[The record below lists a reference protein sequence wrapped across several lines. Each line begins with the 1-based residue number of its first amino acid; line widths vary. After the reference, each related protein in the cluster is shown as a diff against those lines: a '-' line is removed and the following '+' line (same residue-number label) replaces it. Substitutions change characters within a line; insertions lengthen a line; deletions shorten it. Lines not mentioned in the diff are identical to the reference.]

1 MGQRLNI
8 EIVDGDTVL
17 ANAYYHWSAFTFP
30 ALELTAEIIKGIDKV
45 PSENRLEQ
53 AVELLE
59 LTGAGV
65 DDVEWARIE
74 SDTTGKFDELVSK
87 EAKNRNKGLISVT
100 KEGILETETWEEG
113 RVSIDPEKKTICFDV
128 VDCLSLEEY
137 RADFEDAPSLP
148 VVDGIDFYEV
158 PFSQFHE
165 LIGIIHMY
173 EYGIR
178 LSNGTVVLWIDG

>member
-8 EIVDGDTVL
+8 EIVNGDTVL

-30 ALELTAEIIKGIDKV
+30 ALELTAEIVKGIDKV
-45 PSENRLEQ
+45 PSENKLEQ
-53 AVELLE
+53 AIALLE

-65 DDVEWARIE
+65 DDEEWARIE
-74 SDTTGKFDELVSK
+74 SDTTGKFDELVFK
-87 EAKNRNKGLISVT
+87 EAKNRNRGLISVT
-100 KEGILETETWEEG
+100 EEGMQETETLEEG
-113 RVSIDPEKKTICFDV
+113 RVSIDLEKKTICFDV
-128 VDCLSLEEY
+128 VDGLSLEEY

-148 VVDGIDFYEV
+148 VVDGIDFYNV
-158 PFSQFHE
+158 PFSRFHE